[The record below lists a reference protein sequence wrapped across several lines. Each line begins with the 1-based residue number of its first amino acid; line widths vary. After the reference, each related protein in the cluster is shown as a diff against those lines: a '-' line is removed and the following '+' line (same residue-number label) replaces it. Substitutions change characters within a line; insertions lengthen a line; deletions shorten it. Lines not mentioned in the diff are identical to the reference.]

1 MRSRGSSGLI
11 PMAQQPGLTFPSN
24 FLSGCPIAKFVY
36 LTRKAVKW
44 FSAKKLPGLR
54 LGEPELIHLSIFSKL
69 NARMKYTVDKQE
81 HYAVFSL
88 KEENLNSLIAP
99 QLKSEFVILSNEGVK
114 NLIFDLS
121 GVSFVDSSGLSAIL
135 TANRLWKSLGSFILT
150 GVENPNVKKL
160 MEISRLDSV
169 LTIIPTVSE
178 SIDYIFMEEIE
189 RQINSDDEE

>member
-1 MRSRGSSGLI
+1 
-11 PMAQQPGLTFPSN
+11 
-24 FLSGCPIAKFVY
+24 
-36 LTRKAVKW
+36 
-44 FSAKKLPGLR
+44 
-54 LGEPELIHLSIFSKL
+54 
-69 NARMKYTVDKQE
+69 MKYTVDKQE